1 MKMASIRDVAKK
13 ANVGA
18 ATVSRVLNNS
28 GYVSEETRQKIE
40 DAMKELNYTPNELAR
55 QLFYKK
61 TGIVAVLVPTVGH
74 PFFSDFVDKIEE
86 ELYKKGY
93 KTMVCNTIKEE
104 NAELDYLDMLNRHIV
119 DGVISGVHTL
129 EEEYRKIK
137 KPIVALDRYFGEEIP
152 VVTSNHTK
160 GGQLAA
166 EILIKNGC
174 KNVLQFRGALKVGSP
189 YHERHQEFER
199 VMRECGVKVTNFELS
214 WNRFEE
220 EYFES
225 VIRNILQEN
234 DKYDGVFGVDVAAIL
249 YMNEAKKRG
258 MKIPDD
264 VRIVSY
270 DGTVIT
276 RLTSPLMTS
285 IVQPVS
291 ELASECVRLIDEM
304 INGKKYQNKKIVLD
318 VSIQNGDTTKDC

>member
-1 MKMASIRDVAKK
+1 MASIRDVAKK

-55 QLFYKK
+55 QLFHKK

-93 KTMVCNTIKEE
+93 KTMVCNTIKEG

-129 EEEYRKIK
+129 EEEEY
-137 KPIVALDRYFGEEIP
+137 
-152 VVTSNHTK
+152 VV
-160 GGQLAA
+160 
-166 EILIKNGC
+166 
-174 KNVLQFRGALKVGSP
+174 
-189 YHERHQEFER
+189 
-199 VMRECGVKVTNFELS
+199 
-214 WNRFEE
+214 
-220 EYFES
+220 
-225 VIRNILQEN
+225 RNILQEN
-234 DKYDGVFGVDVAAIL
+234 DTYDGVFGVDLAAIL
-249 YMNEAKKRG
+249 YMNEAKKRE

-291 ELASECVRLIDEM
+291 ELASESVRLIDEM

-318 VSIQNGDTTKDC
+318 VSIQNGNTTKDC